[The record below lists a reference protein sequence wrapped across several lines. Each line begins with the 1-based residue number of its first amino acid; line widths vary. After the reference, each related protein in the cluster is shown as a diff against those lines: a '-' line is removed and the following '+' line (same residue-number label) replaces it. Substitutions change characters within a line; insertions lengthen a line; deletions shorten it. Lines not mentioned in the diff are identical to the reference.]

1 MHFKSTVIQKLQ
13 LAIDVYR
20 GLAEVEATRKD
31 VLAKLCNML
40 LHPFPKVCI
49 IKKCKEYL
57 LMIFQIRVATAETL
71 FVVTHITSLK
81 NYDWSHEAKSLKPAA
96 AEVKKQVD
104 SL

>member
-1 MHFKSTVIQKLQ
+1 M
-13 LAIDVYR
+13 
-20 GLAEVEATRKD
+20 EATRKD

-40 LHPFPKVCI
+40 LHPFPKVCK
-49 IKKCKEYL
+49 IKGCKKYFL
-57 LMIFQIRVATAETL
+57 IMDQIRVAAAETL
-71 FVVTHITSLK
+71 FVVTRITSLK